1 MEKKR
6 GNNWTITCYERLNLS
21 PSTDNVFL
29 LGPTSVIMKTD
40 DDGSP
45 HRKHRPF

>member
-1 MEKKR
+1 
-6 GNNWTITCYERLNLS
+6 
-21 PSTDNVFL
+21 VFL

-45 HRKHRPF
+45 RRKHRPF